1 MPDDYTLDESDAD
14 TTYDA
19 SERSPQAP
27 SIAGDYTAEDIKV
40 LKGLDAVRKRP
51 GMYIGDTDDITGLH
65 HMVYEVVDNA
75 IDEALA
81 GYANK
86 VQVTIHTDNS
96 VTVEDNGRGIPVDL
110 HKEENR
116 SAAEVIMTE
125 LHAGGKFDNNSYKV
139 SGGLHGV
146 GVSVVNFLSEW
157 LELEIHRDDYIWRQ
171 RYEGG
176 VPKHAIARGEKTT
189 HRGTRVTFKADPAI
203 FSVTEMN
210 FETLSQRLR
219 ELAFLNDGV
228 FIAIADDRT
237 EKKHEFC
244 YQGGIVSFVKDLNKN
259 KVPLHEDPIFIRDEK
274 DGEAVEIALQWNEGY
289 TENLYCFT
297 NTIKNLDGGTHLV
310 GFKAALTRTMN
321 KYIEASGVLQK
332 LKLSLEGDDIREGLS
347 AVISVKIRDPKFS
360 SQTKDKLVS
369 SHVKTWVEQV
379 VGERLGEFL
388 EENPKEVRR
397 IVDKVIEA
405 ARAREAAR
413 KARDLTR
420 RKGAL
425 DSASLPGKL
434 ADCQERDPRFCEIY
448 FVEGDSAGGSAKQ
461 GRDRRYQAIL
471 PLKGKILNVERARLD
486 KMLSSEEIRL
496 MITALGT
503 GIGAGD
509 FDIAKLRYHK
519 IIIMTDADV
528 DGSHIRTLILTFFF
542 RYMREIID
550 RGFLFIAQPPLF
562 KVAQGKKD
570 MYVKDEGELSRF
582 LLTRVSENVEITPQ
596 AGLSLKGEALVN
608 MLQRMEEYLL
618 HARKLQARGVP
629 REALDV
635 LFGEGFVDRS
645 AMGDPEKLDAL
656 VKALT
661 AQGFEHARL
670 MTDEETETPTVH
682 FSVGGNGTGKKVIIS
697 SEVLSTYEYR
707 QMAKSYEQLSAF
719 GLPPYSVRSRNA
731 KAIESEARALDMPS
745 DNIEVAQKVAAA
757 FAGEASDARDFAT
770 VDDLIEH
777 IYERAKKGLAIS
789 RYKGLGE
796 MNPEQLWETTMDP
809 ERRRLLQVKIED
821 GVGAEELFTVLM
833 GDQVEPRRVF
843 IQDNALEVKNLD
855 I

>member
-1 MPDDYTLDESDAD
+1 MADDYTEDD

-19 SERSPQAP
+19 SEMTPQAP

-86 VQVTIHTDNS
+86 VLVTIHTDNS

-157 LELEIHRDDYIWRQ
+157 LELEIHRDDYVWRQ
-171 RYEGG
+171 RYQGG
-176 VPKHAIARGEKTT
+176 IPVNPIARGEKTT
-189 HRGTRVTFKADPAI
+189 QRGTRVTFKADPAI

-219 ELAFLNDGV
+219 ELAFLNSGV

-259 KVPLHEDPIFIRDEK
+259 KVPLHQEPIFIRDEK
-274 DGEAVEIALQWNEGY
+274 DGEAVEIAMQWNEGY
-289 TENLYCFT
+289 TENIYCFT

-321 KYIEASGVLQK
+321 KYIDASGILQK

-347 AVISVKIRDPKFS
+347 CVISVKIRDPKFS

-379 VGERLGEFL
+379 VNEKLAEFF
-388 EENPKEVRR
+388 EENPREVKR
-397 IVDKVIEA
+397 IVEKIIEA

-434 ADCQERDPRFCEIY
+434 ADCSERDPALCEIY

-461 GRDRRYQAIL
+461 GRDRRFQAIL
-471 PLKGKILNVERARLD
+471 PLKGKILNVEKARLD
-486 KMLSSEEIRL
+486 KMLGSDEIRL

-509 FDIAKLRYHK
+509 FSVEKLRYHK

-542 RYMREIID
+542 RHMQEVIK
-550 RGFLFIAQPPLF
+550 RGHLYIAQPPLF
-562 KVAQGKKD
+562 KVAQGEKES
-570 MYVKDEGELSRF
+570 YLKDEAEKSRF
-582 LLTRVSENVEITPQ
+582 LLNRIAEPL
-596 AGLSLKGEALVN
+596 AG
-608 MLQRMEEYLL
+608 
-618 HARKLQARGVP
+618 
-629 REALDV
+629 
-635 LFGEGFVDRS
+635 
-645 AMGDPEKLDAL
+645 
-656 VKALT
+656 
-661 AQGFEHARL
+661 
-670 MTDEETETPTVH
+670 
-682 FSVGGNGTGKKVIIS
+682 
-697 SEVLSTYEYR
+697 YEYR
-707 QMAKSYEQLSAF
+707 QTGKAYEQLSHF
-719 GLPPYSVRSRNA
+719 GLAPYEVRH
-731 KAIESEARALDMPS
+731 
-745 DNIEVAQKVAAA
+745 
-757 FAGEASDARDFAT
+757 GEETTSYAS
-770 VDDLIEH
+770 VDDLIEA
-777 IYERAKKGLAIS
+777 IYKRAEKGLTIQ

-796 MNPEQLWETTMDP
+796 MNPEQLWQTTMNP
-809 ERRRLLQVKIED
+809 QTRHLLQVTIED
-821 GVGAEELFTVLM
+821 GVGADEIFTILM
-833 GDQVEPRRVF
+833 GDQVAPRREF
-843 IQDNALEVKNLD
+843 IQDNALDVKNLD